1 MSDLWSVEDPRAL
14 TFGDLRSM
22 VNRGLWDQA
31 LTLAGILDEVLWL
44 DSDEPF
50 DSPAMSRH
58 RHYVR
63 DVYVRTVLGDALAQ
77 GIGTVPQAE
86 RRDLEWR
93 SWFSRMIDTQQ
104 GREYVAETMA
114 APLRRRIDYLS
125 IGRSVFMVEPLPES
139 DLNPDLDP
147 APESE

>member
-1 MSDLWSVEDPRAL
+1 MSDLWSAEDVRAL

-22 VNRGLWDQA
+22 MNRGLWDQA
-31 LTLAGILDEVLWL
+31 LTLAGILDEAIWL

-77 GIGTVPQAE
+77 GIGTLPQAE
-86 RRDLEWR
+86 RRDHEWQ
-93 SWFSRMIDTQQ
+93 SWLSRMIANHH
-104 GREYVAETMA
+104 GREHIAERMVE
-114 APLRRRIDYLS
+114 PLRRRMDYHS
-125 IGRSVFMVEPLPES
+125 IGRRLFTVESLPET
-139 DLNPDLDP
+139 DLNPDLDT
-147 APESE
+147 E